1 MAKVTGIGGV
11 FFKAENPRELNDWY
25 VEHLG
30 LPVDNDGYVVLW
42 SGGDVRGSTV
52 WAPFPADGAGR
63 PPRRQP
69 RRIHDGTAAT
79 APPRPEPPASTE
91 DAP

>member
-11 FFKAENPRELNDWY
+11 FFKAENPRRLTDWY

-30 LPVDNDGYVVLW
+30 LPVDNEGYVVLW

-52 WAPFPADGAGR
+52 WAPFPADETTNPLLYLRDPSGR
-63 PPRRQP
+63 VFTE
-69 RRIHDGTAAT
+69 GV
-79 APPRPEPPASTE
+79 PAV
-91 DAP
+91 DPCFVGP